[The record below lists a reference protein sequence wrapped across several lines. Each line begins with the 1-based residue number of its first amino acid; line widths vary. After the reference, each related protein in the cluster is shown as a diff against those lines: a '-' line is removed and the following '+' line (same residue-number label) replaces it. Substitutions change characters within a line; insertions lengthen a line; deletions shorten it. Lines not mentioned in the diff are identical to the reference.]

1 MGDPIV
7 LLDSD
12 AVNSTLRQLASEIAA
27 RNSDPDS
34 YVLVGV
40 LLRGV
45 ALAERLAKSIGEQT
59 GRAPRTA
66 SIDVSMHRDDL
77 SIRRRL
83 PSVRETKLPLKLDTL
98 TLILVDDVLF
108 TGRTCRAAL
117 DAINSFGRPARI
129 QLAALLDR
137 GHRELPIQP
146 DYVGKTF
153 PTQRQQLVRVRLQ
166 ETDHEP
172 DSVLLIDP

>member
-1 MGDPIV
+1 MGEPTV

-12 AVNSTLRQLASEIAA
+12 AVSSTLHRLASEIAA
-27 RNSDPDS
+27 RNPDPVS

-45 ALAERLAKSIGEQT
+45 ALAERLAKLIGEQT

-83 PSVRETKLPLKLDTL
+83 PSVRETKLPLELNNL

>member
-27 RNSDPDS
+27 RNPDPDS

-45 ALAERLAKSIGEQT
+45 ALAERLAKSIGEKN

-153 PTQRQQLVRVRLQ
+153 STQRQQLVRVRLQ

>member
-1 MGDPIV
+1 MGEPIV

-27 RNSDPDS
+27 RNPDPDS

-45 ALAERLAKSIGEQT
+45 ALAERLAKSIGEQA

-83 PSVRETKLPLKLDTL
+83 PSVRETKLPLELDTL

-153 PTQRQQLVRVRLQ
+153 STQRQQLVRVRLQ

>member
-27 RNSDPDS
+27 RNPDPDS

-45 ALAERLAKSIGEQT
+45 ALAERLAKSIGEQA

-153 PTQRQQLVRVRLQ
+153 STQRQQLVRVRLQ